1 MTFTNLVKQYGKIHK
16 LGSKIIKHK
25 KYINKVP
32 KSKIDLEFQ
41 KQENRI
47 HKFVKLT
54 NEANLKWKKNQTSIN
69 EYWTGY

>member
-1 MTFTNLVKQYGKIHK
+1 MTFKNLIKQYGKIHK
-16 LGSKIIKHK
+16 LGNKIINHS

-32 KSKIDLEFQ
+32 KSKIDIEFQ

-47 HKFVKLT
+47 QKFVKLT
-54 NEANLKWKKNQTSIN
+54 NQANSKWKNNQNTIN

>member
-1 MTFTNLVKQYGKIHK
+1 MSFTHLIKQYGKIHT

-32 KSKIDLEFQ
+32 KSKIELEFQ

-47 HKFVKLT
+47 QQFVKLINQT
-54 NEANLKWKKNQTSIN
+54 NSKWKNNQNTID